1 MEFVIAIVDIV
12 LGALAETKRI
22 NLYRLISSATRNFHL
37 PRPPTVA
44 LLFSSLSSLI
54 YSRSRS
60 FCVAKMI
67 HPSRQAYVEEAEVSK
82 LPLLFEPFKALVPS
96 TSFCSNPRNW
106 RILHGA
112 YARACIGNQT
122 NRCGIFR
129 TLIWESISPTFVSDD
144 PQLFLITSA
153 NRANSY

>member
-1 MEFVIAIVDIV
+1 MLEFVVAIADIV

-37 PRPPTVA
+37 PRSPTVA

-82 LPLLFEPFKALVPS
+82 LPLLFELFKLSCHSQGFA
-96 TSFCSNPRNW
+96 
-106 RILHGA
+106 
-112 YARACIGNQT
+112 
-122 NRCGIFR
+122 R
-129 TLIWESISPTFVSDD
+129 TLRIGGFSMAHMLERVLGIKLTAVES
-144 PQLFLITSA
+144 LGH
-153 NRANSY
+153 